1 MRNPE
6 VSTAADYSLWD
17 DADPEQAGSESTP
30 AAEQLIELTVGRKG
44 AARLDKW
51 LAEQLPQFSRARMQD
66 WITQGVVQVD
76 GVTATVRQP
85 VYADQRVQVTVL
97 PLAEESAFVAEQ
109 MALSIVFEDESLL
122 IIDKPAGLVV
132 HPAAGNWSGT
142 LLNGLLHYDP
152 RLASVPRAGIVH
164 RLDKDTTGLMVVART
179 AEAHTDLVRQLQAR
193 SVSREYLAVSIG
205 HPPASGSCDGSIG
218 RDPRDRLKM
227 AVLNHGVVG
236 ARDAL
241 THFKVLGRGAYKTQ
255 EAALMALRLATGR
268 THQIRVHLAHAGY
281 PIAGDQVYAP
291 SGARG
296 ALPRQALHAAR
307 LGLDHPESGE
317 RLVWSSA
324 VPADLHGLLSDTHL
338 LEAQHAF

>member
-17 DADPEQAGSESTP
+17 DADPEQAGAESAP
-30 AAEQLIELTVGRKG
+30 AASEVLELTVDRKG
-44 AARLDKW
+44 ARRLDKW
-51 LAEQLPQFSRARMQD
+51 LAEQLPQFSRARLQD
-66 WITQGVVQVD
+66 WIAQGVVQVD
-76 GVTATVRQP
+76 GVTGTVRQP
-85 VYADQRVQVTVL
+85 VYADQMVRVTVL
-97 PLAEESAFVAEQ
+97 PLAEESAFVAEE
-109 MALSIVFEDESLL
+109 MPLSIVFEDQSLL

-152 RLASVPRAGIVH
+152 QLAAVPRAGIVH

-179 AEAHTDLVRQLQAR
+179 ATAQTDLVRQLQAR
-193 SVSREYLAVSIG
+193 RVTREYLAVSIG
-205 HPPASGSCDGSIG
+205 HPPPSGICDGAIG

-227 AVLNHGVVG
+227 AVLNHGAVG

-241 THFKVLGRGAYKTQ
+241 THFRVLGRGNYKTQ
-255 EAALMALRLATGR
+255 EAALVALRLETGR
-268 THQIRVHLAHAGY
+268 THQIRVHLAHAGF

-307 LGLDHPESGE
+307 LGLNHPVSGS
-317 RLVWSSA
+317 RLSWSSA
-324 VPADLHGLLSDTHL
+324 VPPDLHGLLVDTHL
-338 LEAQHAF
+338 LEALDGF

>member
-17 DADPEQAGSESTP
+17 DADPEQGGGESAP
-30 AAEQLIELTVGRKG
+30 AARELIELTVGREG
-44 AARLDKW
+44 ARRLDKW
-51 LAEQLPQFSRARMQD
+51 LAEQLPQYSRARLQD
-66 WITQGVVQVD
+66 WIAQGAVRVD
-76 GVTATVRQP
+76 DLAGTVRQP
-85 VYADQRVQVTVL
+85 VYADQTVRVTVL
-97 PLAEESAFVAEQ
+97 PLAEESAFVAEE
-109 MALSIVFEDESLL
+109 MPLAIVFEDPSLL
-122 IIDKPAGLVV
+122 IIDKPTGLVV

-152 RLASVPRAGIVH
+152 QLASVPRAGIVH

-179 AEAHTDLVRQLQAR
+179 AEAQTDLVRQLQAR
-193 SVSREYLAVSIG
+193 SVSREYLAVCIG
-205 HPPASGSCDGSIG
+205 HPPASGICDGAIG

-241 THFKVLGRGAYKTQ
+241 THFRVLGRGRYKTQ
-255 EAALMALRLATGR
+255 EAALVALRLETGR
-268 THQIRVHLAHAGY
+268 THQIRVHLAHAGF

-296 ALPRQALHAAR
+296 ALARQALHAAR
-307 LGLDHPESGE
+307 LGLNHPVSGA
-317 RLVWSSA
+317 RVVWSSE
-324 VPADLHGLLSDTHL
+324 VPADLHALLAETGL
-338 LEAQHAF
+338 LEALDGF

>member
-17 DADPEQAGSESTP
+17 DADPEQAGAESAP
-30 AAEQLIELTVGRKG
+30 AASEVLELTVDRKG
-44 AARLDKW
+44 ARRLDKW
-51 LAEQLPQFSRARMQD
+51 LAEQLPQFSRARLQD
-66 WITQGVVQVD
+66 WIAQGVVQVD
-76 GVTATVRQP
+76 GVTGTVRQP
-85 VYADQRVQVTVL
+85 VYADQMVRVTVL
-97 PLAEESAFVAEQ
+97 PLAEESAFVAEE
-109 MALSIVFEDESLL
+109 MLLSIVFEDQSLL

-152 RLASVPRAGIVH
+152 QLAAVPRAGIVH

-179 AEAHTDLVRQLQAR
+179 ATAQTDLVRQLQAR
-193 SVSREYLAVSIG
+193 RVTREYLAVSIG
-205 HPPASGSCDGSIG
+205 HPPPSGICDGAIG

-227 AVLNHGVVG
+227 AVLNHGAVG

-241 THFKVLGRGAYKTQ
+241 THFRVLGRGNYKTQ
-255 EAALMALRLATGR
+255 EAALVALRLETGR
-268 THQIRVHLAHAGY
+268 THQIRVHLAHAGF

-307 LGLDHPESGE
+307 LGLNHPVSGS
-317 RLVWSSA
+317 RLSWSSA
-324 VPADLHGLLSDTHL
+324 VPPDLHGLLVDTHL
-338 LEAQHAF
+338 LEALNGF